1 VITPRHG
8 DLDQN
13 MKKRNTIT
21 DSSDFNTIDQGSL
34 QTAGSKDQSSENTNR
49 KSTKSQKIIMSN
61 KNSDDKK
68 KK

>member
-1 VITPRHG
+1 
-8 DLDQN
+8 

>member
-1 VITPRHG
+1 MITPRHG